1 MQKSTQTARR
11 ATRRPSVP
19 TRSRRD
25 VAMTSTGLA
34 LSLVVAGTSVAAAQ
48 AAPTDGS
55 APVVDTSSL
64 ADKARTAL
72 SQNAPVA
79 VPSVATWNPQGLE
92 VQVTKFDARAAR
104 RAKAEEEARKLR
116 EEEERKAEL
125 RRQRRSQERSVAAS
139 RSSSREAIDEEAE
152 VPTYSGGGTAAA
164 ASIAHKY
171 LGVRYVYGGSTPSSG
186 FDCSGLTAYVYR
198 QIGINLPHQ
207 SGAQAAYGRRV
218 SSAQAQPGDLVWHPG
233 HVGIYIGNGQMIH
246 APRPGKSVEIV
257 PVRYNGRNQF
267 YRMG

>member
-19 TRSRRD
+19 ARSRRD
-25 VAMTSTGLA
+25 VAVTSTGLA
-34 LSLVVAGTSVAAAQ
+34 LSLVVAGASLATAQ

-64 ADKARTAL
+64 ADKARAAL

-104 RAKAEEEARKLR
+104 RAKAEAEAKKLR
-116 EEEERKAEL
+116 EEEERKAAQ
-125 RRQRRSQERSVAAS
+125 RRQAEERSVAAS
-139 RSSSREAIDEEAE
+139 RSSSREAIEENAD

-171 LGVRYVYGGSTPSSG
+171 LGVRYVYGGSNPSTG
-186 FDCSGLTAYVYR
+186 FDCSGLTSYVYR

-218 SSAQAQPGDLVWHPG
+218 SAAQAQPGDLVWHPG

-246 APRPGKSVEIV
+246 APRPGKRVEIV
-257 PVRYNGRNQF
+257 PVKYNGRNQF